1 MVSAK
6 KNEAN
11 ANNSQTNK
19 DGSIRKRPGRKQ
31 KQVRNPS
38 ICLIKN
44 PIERNWKD
52 ERARIPNDNDA
63 TDDEIDDQI
72 FLNENRETS
81 GTELQVIASNSQL
94 TTVRDMNPKLVSSN
108 GSINSVIIASRTREQ
123 ELANEIKNLR
133 AQLKNNDKSL
143 EKSKSNHFKYRM
155 RLDKFTGAKED
166 DYDVWWADMQAFFN
180 LYSFSEQEK
189 VNLFNAHLGG
199 EARKFI
205 QDEDITN
212 IDTVAKMDALLKST
226 FSSKQDWH
234 SILMNIKQ
242 KTDEDIR
249 TFSVRLRVA
258 ARKCGFKG
266 SSLDTMSVTCLKRG
280 CAPHLSNLLDH
291 CLPHT
296 PYDEIVEHAIQFERK
311 QESNKKPPK
320 RKIEELDM
328 MHDRDDENEDSMASN
343 FKLAKINLVKQNDKN
358 MNQSLQQVKDHLGSK
373 YDKLSQ
379 HLGNKY
385 DQLEQ
390 TINNLNF
397 GSRVKGHD
405 TDNRYRPYDNKNKD
419 SKVGGYINACLHCAK
434 PNHRFTDCKSA
445 STSQK
450 DAIKRLLREKKF
462 DFKDLIVRS
471 NKFIEERDKRN
482 KFNPG
487 ASKPNE

>member
-11 ANNSQTNK
+11 TNSSQTNK

-31 KQVRNPS
+31 KQVRSPS

-44 PIERNWKD
+44 PTERNWKD
-52 ERARIPNDNDA
+52 ERARIPTDNEA

-72 FLNENRETS
+72 FLNVNRETS

-94 TTVRDMNPKLVSSN
+94 PAVRDINPKLVSSN
-108 GSINSVIIASRTREQ
+108 GSINSVLISSRTREQ
-123 ELANEIKNLR
+123 ELVNEIRNLR
-133 AQLKNNDKSL
+133 AQLENKSL

-212 IDTVAKMDALLKST
+212 IDTVAKMDTLLKST

-249 TFSVRLRVA
+249 TFSVRLRV
-258 ARKCGFKG
+258 
-266 SSLDTMSVTCLKRG
+266 
-280 CAPHLSNLLDH
+280 P
-291 CLPHT
+291 
-296 PYDEIVEHAIQFERK
+296 
-311 QESNKKPPK
+311 QEN
-320 RKIEELDM
+320 
-328 MHDRDDENEDSMASN
+328 A
-343 FKLAKINLVKQNDKN
+343 
-358 MNQSLQQVKDHLGSK
+358 
-373 YDKLSQ
+373 
-379 HLGNKY
+379 
-385 DQLEQ
+385 
-390 TINNLNF
+390 
-397 GSRVKGHD
+397 
-405 TDNRYRPYDNKNKD
+405 D
-419 SKVGGYINACLHCAK
+419 SKALV
-434 PNHRFTDCKSA
+434 
-445 STSQK
+445 
-450 DAIKRLLREKKF
+450 
-462 DFKDLIVRS
+462 
-471 NKFIEERDKRN
+471 
-482 KFNPG
+482 
-487 ASKPNE
+487 